1 MPKDL
6 LLAEL
11 IQKRPKL
18 IWKYHDHDSLLEN
31 QVCIVTKHNPNV
43 KSEYIFGYLML
54 IVCPVSLN
62 KTDENLTEEERAA
75 AWKEFENEKKGFMA
89 TFDNA
94 DMQG

>member
-31 QVCIVTKHNPNV
+31 QVCTVTEHKVH
-43 KSEYIFGYLML
+43 LML
-54 IVCPVSLN
+54 IVCPVSLI

>member
-1 MPKDL
+1 MTGHPIL
-6 LLAEL
+6 NA
-11 IQKRPKL
+11 
-18 IWKYHDHDSLLEN
+18 Y
-31 QVCIVTKHNPNV
+31 
-43 KSEYIFGYLML
+43 F
-54 IVCPVSLN
+54 VSYN